1 MFSSNIITVHEAIA
15 DVQPSEFAAYVK
27 ELHNDVDKGFSQQY
41 SALQAHSPQP
51 LPCKAAELDINT
63 NKNRYHNIL
72 PCKYCV
78 YIATTE
84 SVSQR
89 HMISSHHYD

>member
-1 MFSSNIITVHEAIA
+1 MYIVTSVNSNTITVHEAIA

-27 ELHNDVDKGFSQQY
+27 ELHKDVDKGFSQQY
-41 SALQAHSPQP
+41 AALEAHSPKP
-51 LPCKAAELDINT
+51 LPSAAAQLDINA

-78 YIATTE
+78 
-84 SVSQR
+84 
-89 HMISSHHYD
+89 